1 MAPSLLSVCT
11 CIGSV
16 HWSPLLS
23 IGKVPS
29 GMEDQMRTFAHQRE
43 FNFVYRVGHLV
54 VVVMHPIE
62 EEDHGDVELG
72 KIVMVRTVVKT
83 VGIVFRIVSV
93 I

>member
-1 MAPSLLSVCT
+1 
-11 CIGSV
+11 
-16 HWSPLLS
+16 
-23 IGKVPS
+23 
-29 GMEDQMRTFAHQRE
+29 MEDQMRTFAHQRE

-83 VGIVFRIVSV
+83 IGIVFSIVSV

>member
-1 MAPSLLSVCT
+1 MAPSFLSVCA

-29 GMEDQMRTFAHQRE
+29 GMEDQMRAFAHQRE
-43 FNFVYRVGHLV
+43 FNFVYRVSHLV

-62 EEDHGDVELG
+62 EEDHGNVELG
-72 KIVMVRTVVKT
+72 KIVMV
-83 VGIVFRIVSV
+83 
-93 I
+93 

>member
-1 MAPSLLSVCT
+1 
-11 CIGSV
+11 
-16 HWSPLLS
+16 
-23 IGKVPS
+23 
-29 GMEDQMRTFAHQRE
+29 MEDQMRTFAHQRE

-83 VGIVFRIVSV
+83 VGIVFRIVSL

>member
-1 MAPSLLSVCT
+1 
-11 CIGSV
+11 
-16 HWSPLLS
+16 
-23 IGKVPS
+23 
-29 GMEDQMRTFAHQRE
+29 MEDQMRTFAHQRE
-43 FNFVYRVGHLV
+43 FNFVYRIGHLV